1 MEDTNA
7 SFTDV
12 QDDLSGRFLTFFIE
26 DIIYS
31 LPLTHVI
38 EIIGIQH
45 ITHIP
50 SVPYYIKGIINLR
63 GKVVPISDVRL
74 KFGLPEHPFDEKT
87 CIIIVLISDM
97 NVGLIV
103 DRVAEVVTLEKAG
116 MSPPPINEKRMG
128 DSYLDSI
135 STLGE
140 KVIMNIDCA
149 KFFQTDIAEL
159 FTQES

>member
-1 MEDTNA
+1 VDENNFDA
-7 SFTDV
+7 V
-12 QDDLSGRFLTFFIE
+12 QDDLSGRFLTFYIE

-38 EIIGIQH
+38 EIIGMQH

-63 GKVVPISDVRL
+63 GKVVPISDVRM
-74 KFGLPEHPFDEKT
+74 KFGLPDHPYDEKT

-103 DRVAEVVTLEKAG
+103 DRVAEVVTLDKSNMA
-116 MSPPPINEKRMG
+116 PPPLGEKRLG

-135 STLGE
+135 STMGE

-159 FTQES
+159 FVQES

>member
-1 MEDTNA
+1 MDETTTFEA
-7 SFTDV
+7 V
-12 QDDLSGRFLTFFIE
+12 QDDLSGRFLTFFIDE
-26 DIIYS
+26 VVYS

-50 SVPYYIKGIINLR
+50 SVPFYIKGIINLR

-103 DRVAEVVTLEKAG
+103 DRVAEVVTLDKSN
-116 MSPPPINEKRMG
+116 MSPPPVNEKKLG

-135 STLGE
+135 STLGD

-159 FTQES
+159 FVQEN